1 MCIKS
6 IATYTPS
13 YKINVLSIP
22 PLKEW
27 AFRTILV
34 ITTTPIN
41 VNEIINALFLIEMSK
56 NKWLDIIVVNN
67 SIITGIIGGV
77 RVIAPFLL

>member
-6 IATYTPS
+6 ITTYTLN

-27 AFRTILV
+27 AFRTCLVKQNVWTVQFIKNLAPEVRLKAIKILCKKLILKV
-34 ITTTPIN
+34 ERLVTN
-41 VNEIINALFLIEMSK
+41 NE
-56 NKWLDIIVVNN
+56 
-67 SIITGIIGGV
+67 
-77 RVIAPFLL
+77 

>member
-6 IATYTPS
+6 ITTYTLN

-27 AFRTILV
+27 AFRT
-34 ITTTPIN
+34 
-41 VNEIINALFLIEMSK
+41 LICKRSK
-56 NKWLDIIVVNN
+56 TEKFRLYYHVLISSNQQ
-67 SIITGIIGGV
+67 
-77 RVIAPFLL
+77 R

>member
-6 IATYTPS
+6 ITTYTLN

-27 AFRTILV
+27 AFRTFVVSFFALV
-34 ITTTPIN
+34 LHMEYELNYKNGNLASCTKHYIT
-41 VNEIINALFLIEMSK
+41 VSK
-56 NKWLDIIVVNN
+56 NVH
-67 SIITGIIGGV
+67 S
-77 RVIAPFLL
+77 F